1 MNNVKREEERW
12 EIISHIAE
20 GSSTPDGSNPDAVSR
35 FLKMLCEEVV
45 VLRAEVTKLSGQT
58 RLAGEAEVTS
68 PVTS

>member
-1 MNNVKREEERW
+1 MSNVKREEERW

-45 VLRAEVTKLSGQT
+45 ALRAEVT